1 MVLRAWIL
9 TAVSL
14 LETMYLKV
22 QQLIMVQQIP
32 AGTSLCQ
39 CELSSTFQGNLLNNL
54 TNVLKW
60 SIFWTTGMCCGN
72 AKCCDNT
79 GMSVVNTPTAV
90 LSSRNHVWNVSMFT
104 QINITSFPFWN
115 ILDLRTYCLRPIKT
129 AIICHSL
136 LTIIIFVLQTY
147 TRRCEKHICGNF
159 WWGNLFVVLAFFI
172 VPSIKCQ

>member
-39 CELSSTFQGNLLNNL
+39 CELSSTLQGNLLNKL
-54 TNVLKW
+54 TNVWLLKW
-60 SIFWTTGMCCGN
+60 SIFWTTGMCYGN
-72 AKCCDNT
+72 AKCCHNA
-79 GMSVVNTPTAV
+79 GMSGFLVNTPAAV
-90 LSSRNHVWNVSMFT
+90 LSSLNHVWNVSMFT

-115 ILDLRTYCLRPIKT
+115 ILDLRTYCLQP
-129 AIICHSL
+129 IICHSL

-159 WWGNLFVVLAFFI
+159 WWGNSFIVLAFFI
-172 VPSIKCQ
+172 VPSTKCQ